1 MTIIIVDDDKLVCSS
16 LKRIVEAEG
25 VTVLAVGYS
34 GEEAVTLYEKHHP
47 DILLT
52 DIRMGGMT
60 GIEAGKKI
68 LEKDHSAKIIFL
80 TTFKDDEYIAKA
92 LAMGAKGYILK
103 QDFESIVPAINA
115 VNTGQN
121 IFGNEIVS
129 RIPHMLTKEKKD
141 KEAFDLTDREFEVT
155 ELVAEGLSN
164 KEIASKLYLSEGTIR
179 NYISTI
185 LEKLFLRDR
194 TQLAIF
200 YYKHLV

>member
-1 MTIIIVDDDKLVCSS
+1 MKIIIIDDDKLVCSA

-25 VTVLAVGYS
+25 VEVLAVGYS
-34 GEEAVTLYEKHHP
+34 GEDVLKLYKQYHP
-47 DILLT
+47 DIILT

-68 LEKDHSAKIIFL
+68 IERDPTAKIIFL
-80 TTFKDDEYIAKA
+80 TTFKDDEYIVKA

-103 QDFESIVPAINA
+103 QDFESIVPALKA

-121 IFGNEIVS
+121 IYGNEIVS
-129 RIPHMLTKEKKD
+129 RIPKMLSKEKKD
-141 KEAFDLTDREFEVT
+141 KEAYDLTDREFEVT
-155 ELVAEGLSN
+155 ALVAEGLSN
-164 KEIASKLYLSEGTIR
+164 KEIAAKLFLSEGTIR

-185 LEKLFLRDR
+185 LEKLYLRDR

-200 YYKHLV
+200 YYKHFG